1 MATYTAKVNTPYGVI
16 EVEHDGTPSDQE
28 LIQKALTK
36 VKQNELLKNF
46 ETSETP
52 QELAVTKAKMPRDVE
67 PIDEEEEN
75 LRADVVQ
82 NLSRLGSGPLGLV
95 KDAINGAANL
105 VGADKNLISD
115 EYFNATKRE
124 FVRGLGALVGVKP
137 EDVLTEEGEYKPMTT
152 TAGAALQVVPY
163 IAGGAGAA
171 KAIGTV
177 APKLPVLFNGI
188 LSGLTVDQ
196 VLYEKEDGAIANVL
210 QEADIPA
217 EGMLKDLLEFMA
229 IQEDDTVLEQRLKIA
244 LEGMAIGGTLEGFI
258 RGVKGGKDFIF
269 PSNGTVEEQVDAA
282 TKYLKDSRQEVQVR
296 NSEVHSDLKFSE
308 TPEGVA
314 QIEQQA
320 SGPINRFMRQVFTSR
335 GYFTQQAYN
344 LFRGKEYAER
354 QLVREAE
361 NISNRLTKSLDRLDY
376 TIPEETLND
385 FFTGRNLERMELEI
399 APTAS
404 REARLEWIAADMGI
418 PREVASELIK
428 ARELIDSLSSRLA
441 NSSIP
446 NEEFREGIL
455 ENVGEYV
462 RRSYRMFEDTNFK
475 PDENL
480 KHQVVKQLQDAKIA
494 DGLDEAQA
502 YEEALGEV
510 NAILD
515 KRTDFAG
522 LDYFSR
528 AVRVN
533 REILTGRKD
542 IDPMIR
548 ELMGEI
554 TDPAD
559 NILLTVSK
567 MAKLVETN
575 KFADNLKTL
584 ATGKYIF
591 NSPVS
596 RNGVDYNVKISG
608 TNSGLDG
615 TYTTKEMAT
624 ALQGRQSHFALFD
637 NDLLRS
643 FAALKGGS
651 QAMKTV
657 ASHVTHLRNVL
668 GGAQFGLANGINPFF
683 DRQETF
689 KVLVNAAKAKGD
701 EGLDKLYEKY
711 LSLGVI
717 NTNVRVGEFRRLLQ
731 EGSEINIE
739 PRQLF
744 DRLQGYGLGGIEE
757 KIKVPAKAGRS
768 AYRAAEKV
776 YMAVDDFYK
785 INAFNK
791 ELSVLKEAFPDEALE
806 VLEQRAATIVQDT
819 FPNYDKVP
827 NGVKALRYL
836 PVGSF
841 VSFPAEI
848 IRTSTKIVK
857 QASDEIT
864 SGNAQL
870 RARGLQRLA
879 GFTTSMSAWEGMAI
893 TAGTL
898 AGLTPEEQE
907 SVQNISHT
915 PWSKA
920 TRIPYRGEDGQLYV
934 ADTQFLDSYSV
945 LKEPIKE
952 VMHRI
957 QSGQLKGEALDK
969 YMAEAVVDGS
979 SKLLAPYL
987 GQSII
992 TESISDLTYAA
1003 MNDAGR
1009 SPSGEQL
1016 FPENETRLNK
1026 AITMFEHL
1034 GSAMMPGSLNSVMN
1048 VIDAGQGAKRAAT
1061 GTEKKDLS
1069 AELLANFTG
1078 VKFSKLDPA
1087 DNLFYAAQDYMAS
1100 KRGFMKGKPDYEV
1113 EPEELQRRV
1122 KLNLEANYSAQ
1133 QDLYLKVEAAR
1144 DLIGTERTYEML
1156 VNGGLSRKAALA
1168 LMNNHYY
1175 DSTWA
1180 DQNMAGLLKMPGT
1193 NEEMQET
1200 IQKIT
1205 EEQLKYRYSPL
1216 IPVDEES
1223 VRARNE
1229 RDRLAR
1235 GGEVTNVPNA
1245 PMEPDER
1252 INKVTGLPYNE
1263 TAGPAFMDEEDPMRR
1278 LQLSEGGI
1286 TRRFAVAKGGLPKD
1300 MYRRDGSIKSA
1311 QGFLGPVKNL
1321 ETGKTMTELSIDLE
1335 IGGKNVQIPTMVPT
1349 LTSEEIEIL
1358 QSQNWEGRAKELP
1371 RSIVRK
1377 AVDHARKRMD
1387 AGLNPFY
1394 QDDEG
1399 REGKAK
1405 GGKID
1410 KKSMACNSP
1419 RRTPSHPKK
1428 SHVVKACEGG
1438 KEKIIRFGEQGAKTA
1453 GKPKA
1458 GESARMKAKR
1468 KSFKAR
1474 HRRNIKRGKMSAA
1487 YWADKVKW

>member
-1 MATYTAKVNTPYGVI
+1 
-16 EVEHDGTPSDQE
+16 
-28 LIQKALTK
+28 
-36 VKQNELLKNF
+36 
-46 ETSETP
+46 
-52 QELAVTKAKMPRDVE
+52 
-67 PIDEEEEN
+67 
-75 LRADVVQ
+75 
-82 NLSRLGSGPLGLV
+82 
-95 KDAINGAANL
+95 
-105 VGADKNLISD
+105 
-115 EYFNATKRE
+115 
-124 FVRGLGALVGVKP
+124 
-137 EDVLTEEGEYKPMTT
+137 
-152 TAGAALQVVPY
+152 
-163 IAGGAGAA
+163 
-171 KAIGTV
+171 
-177 APKLPVLFNGI
+177 
-188 LSGLTVDQ
+188 
-196 VLYEKEDGAIANVL
+196 
-210 QEADIPA
+210 
-217 EGMLKDLLEFMA
+217 
-229 IQEDDTVLEQRLKIA
+229 
-244 LEGMAIGGTLEGFI
+244 
-258 RGVKGGKDFIF
+258 
-269 PSNGTVEEQVDAA
+269 
-282 TKYLKDSRQEVQVR
+282 
-296 NSEVHSDLKFSE
+296 
-308 TPEGVA
+308 
-314 QIEQQA
+314 
-320 SGPINRFMRQVFTSR
+320 
-335 GYFTQQAYN
+335 
-344 LFRGKEYAER
+344 
-354 QLVREAE
+354 
-361 NISNRLTKSLDRLDY
+361 
-376 TIPEETLND
+376 
-385 FFTGRNLERMELEI
+385 
-399 APTAS
+399 
-404 REARLEWIAADMGI
+404 
-418 PREVASELIK
+418 
-428 ARELIDSLSSRLA
+428 
-441 NSSIP
+441 
-446 NEEFREGIL
+446 
-455 ENVGEYV
+455 
-462 RRSYRMFEDTNFK
+462 
-475 PDENL
+475 
-480 KHQVVKQLQDAKIA
+480 
-494 DGLDEAQA
+494 
-502 YEEALGEV
+502 
-510 NAILD
+510 
-515 KRTDFAG
+515 
-522 LDYFSR
+522 
-528 AVRVN
+528 
-533 REILTGRKD
+533 
-542 IDPMIR
+542 
-548 ELMGEI
+548 MGEI

-957 QSGQLKGEALDK
+957 QSGQLKGQALEK